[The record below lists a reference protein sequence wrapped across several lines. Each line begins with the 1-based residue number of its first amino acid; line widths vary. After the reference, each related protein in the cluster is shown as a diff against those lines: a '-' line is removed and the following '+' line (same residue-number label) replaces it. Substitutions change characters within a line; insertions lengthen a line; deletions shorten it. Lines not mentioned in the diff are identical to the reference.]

1 MTGPQPHPIELLA
14 RLDADALGPI
24 AAARARR
31 QLATD
36 PRTAA
41 ARTAMAATRA
51 ELAGL
56 AAAPAPD
63 LPPDVAAR
71 CAAALAGLPP
81 PNATAPAAAAPRR
94 WPSRTAALLAA
105 AAVLAGAVALGLGW
119 LQRSDPPAVPD
130 SPAQL
135 ALTRDTLASAVGD
148 GLARRDLGPLND
160 PQQLAACQRAVGRPA
175 QPPLGGREVLLDG
188 RAGVLLVLP
197 TGVVGRFR
205 LVVVVPECGTTQTSP
220 VLADVVAGR

>member
-1 MTGPQPHPIELLA
+1 VTGPQPHPVELLA
-14 RLDADALGPI
+14 QLDADALGPI

-51 ELAGL
+51 ELA
-56 AAAPAPD
+56 AAPIPD
-63 LPPDVAAR
+63 LPLDVAAR
-71 CAAALAGLPP
+71 CAAALAELPP
-81 PNATAPAAAAPRR
+81 PSTPAPAAAAPRWR
-94 WPSRTAALLAA
+94 SRTAALLAA
-105 AAVLAGAVALGLGW
+105 AAVLAGAVAFGLGW
-119 LQRSDPPAVPD
+119 LQRSDPPAVPG

-148 GLARRDLGPLND
+148 GLDRRDLGPLND
-160 PQQLAACQRAVGRPA
+160 PQQLAACQRTAGLPA

-188 RAGVLLVLP
+188 RPGVLLVLP

-205 LVVVVPECGTTQTSP
+205 LVVVVPECGTTQTNP
-220 VLADVVAGR
+220 ALADVVAGR